1 MPDPNG
7 KGKSYYIR
15 DLGSAGGTY
24 IRILF
29 GTRKELHPGMIV
41 LLGKH
46 QFIVSSIDDSGASN
60 SKPANNRNNSE
71 AIVSLAEQIII
82 DISRENQQSGAE
94 GKQQKDELSAR

>member
-1 MPDPNG
+1 MLDPNG

-60 SKPANNRNNSE
+60 SKPSNRNNSE
-71 AIVSLAEQIII
+71 AIVSLAEQIIN
-82 DISRENQQSGAE
+82 DISRENQHGGTE